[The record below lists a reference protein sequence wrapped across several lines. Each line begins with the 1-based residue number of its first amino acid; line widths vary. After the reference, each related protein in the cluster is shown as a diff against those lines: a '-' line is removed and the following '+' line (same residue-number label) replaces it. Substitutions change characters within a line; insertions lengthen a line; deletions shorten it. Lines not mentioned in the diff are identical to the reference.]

1 MASPIRAMEKAIMAM
16 RDIGRGDFNP
26 DTTRSGRWKCE
37 PPAEVVESDSSSTD
51 ESEDSTSSSDADH
64 QNDGT
69 EYTEVDG

>member
-1 MASPIRAMEKAIMAM
+1 M

-37 PPAEVVESDSSSTD
+37 PPAE
-51 ESEDSTSSSDADH
+51 TSSSDTDH

-69 EYTEVDG
+69 EYTEVDGSGVIFAAHVTTATIHK